1 MLLVEFFYDHRPLK
15 APLQRMEAKEHR
27 RHQHKQSGPK
37 AEKKKIRKLR
47 EQGVEP
53 DKDER
58 KRNPKAFTV
67 QSAVRMAKTFHRAQD
82 LKTKKHHI
90 PLVDRT
96 PLEPPPVVVVVV
108 GPPRVGKSTVIR
120 CLIKNFTRQKLGDI
134 CGPVTIVSG
143 KKRRLTFI
151 ECSNDIS
158 TMIDLA
164 KVADLV
170 LMLID
175 ASFGFEM
182 ETFEFLNI
190 LQVHGFPRIMGILT
204 HLDSFRNNKALR
216 KTKKRLK
223 HRFWTE
229 VYQGAKLFYLSGMV
243 YGEYQTQEVRNL
255 GRFISVMK
263 FRPLVWQTSHPYVVA
278 DRMEDLTD
286 PEAVRVE
293 PKCDR
298 TVSLYGYLRG
308 TYLKN
313 KSQVHI
319 PGVGDFAVTDVTFL
333 PDPCPLPEAQKKRA
347 LNQKE
352 RLLYA
357 PMAGV
362 GGVVYDK
369 DAVYIDL
376 VGSQVNEPQA
386 EVRPTAELVQSLI
399 GTHATLDAK
408 MASSKLSLFSDT
420 VAMTSE
426 ELENTGEQQGP
437 LETRVWDAVAQRER
451 RKAVFSDDDDD
462 DEDEDGD
469 ESDEGDEEEHSEQEE
484 QMSGDEEEREEDAEK
499 EGNDDKGVQGRGKG
513 KKSRGARGNEE
524 VKQSEEEKPPH
535 VKRRRMER
543 MEAEP
548 LMEMPA
554 FADSED
560 DLEMSDEDNE
570 QCKEDEME
578 EEEGGAADSG
588 HCSEEKEEEEEDEDD
603 NDDDDDNEEEEDD
616 DDDGKADEE
625 EEQDEKDDE
634 EEEEEEE
641 DKEHAEDS
649 DIETEIA
656 APMNIS
662 KKVGKSKAAM
672 LLEETEEDD
681 GDAGELGNESTGALK
696 WKEGLAQKASEA
708 FLRHQQAAPNLRKL
722 VYGSVVEEQDS
733 PSKEDEEIGGL
744 FKVNRP
750 EKSRSRRADG
760 IDCSRFVPD
769 GARNWDQE
777 EMLDSIRDCFVTG
790 KWEESK
796 DAATLL
802 KEDEE
807 FYGDFEDLET
817 GEVHHGKPSK
827 KEDSAEESDGE
838 EEAKEVITEKEDE
851 EEEEEEEKKQRLEK
865 KRRLKERFN
874 MEYDDG
880 DATYFDDLKEE
891 MQKQAELNRAEFE
904 DVDDE
909 TRVQYEGFRPGMY
922 VRLEI
927 SGLPCEFV
935 DNFDPHYPIILGG
948 LGASEGNVGY
958 LQMRLKKHR
967 WHQRILKT
975 RDPLILSLG
984 WRRFQS
990 IPLYHI
996 EDHNG
1001 RHRLLKYTPQHMHC
1015 GATIWGPITPQGTGF
1030 LAVQSVTGIQPGFR
1044 IAATGV
1050 VLDLDKSVTILK
1062 KLKLIGYPYK
1072 IFKNTAFIKGM
1083 FNTVLEVAKFEG
1095 ASLRTVSGI
1104 RGQIK
1109 KALRNPP
1116 GAYRATFEDRI
1127 LMSDIV
1133 FLRSWYPV
1141 SVPQFYNPVTSL
1153 LQPVG
1158 QKDSWSGM
1166 RTLGQL
1172 KKDLGVRN
1180 KPNKDSL
1187 YKPVVRTKRHFN
1199 PLHIPKKLQKALPF
1213 KSKPKLDQKKAIT
1226 PRHLI
1231 RPAVIREPH
1240 EHKVASLLTAL
1251 STVHSYKVKKARAEQ
1266 HAKQKEFLRQKE
1278 QEEMEKLKKQKEAR
1292 KKMYRIVGQKE
1303 KKRERSS
1310 LKGLSK
1316 DD

>member
-1 MLLVEFFYDHRPLK
+1 MLSLK
-15 APLQRMEAKEHR
+15 GLIGGTIGRKEPKKEQK
-27 RHQHKQSGPK
+27 RHQQKHSGPK
-37 AEKKKIRKLR
+37 AERKKSRKQL
-47 EQGVEP
+47 GTP
-53 DKDER
+53 AGDDER
-58 KRNPKAFTV
+58 KRNPKAFAV

-82 LKTKKHHI
+82 LKAKKHHI

-96 PLEPPPVVVVVV
+96 PLEPPPIVVVVV
-108 GPPRVGKSTVIR
+108 GPPKVGKSTLIR

-151 ECSNDIS
+151 ECSNDIN

-190 LQVHGFPRIMGILT
+190 CQVHGFPRIMGVLT

-243 YGEYQTQEVRNL
+243 YGEYQTQEVKNL

-263 FRPLVWQTSHPYVVA
+263 FRPLVWQQSHPYVVA

-286 PEAVRVE
+286 PEMVRVD

-308 TYLKN
+308 TYLKS
-313 KSQVHI
+313 KGQVHI
-319 PGVGDFAVTDVTFL
+319 PGVGDFAVADISFL
-333 PDPCPLPEAQKKRA
+333 PDPCALLNRRRRA
-347 LNQKE
+347 LNEK
-352 RLLYA
+352 LTS
-357 PMAGV
+357 G
-362 GGVVYDK
+362 
-369 DAVYIDL
+369 
-376 VGSQVNEPQA
+376 PQ
-386 EVRPTAELVQSLI
+386 ES
-399 GTHATLDAK
+399 
-408 MASSKLSLFSDT
+408 
-420 VAMTSE
+420 
-426 ELENTGEQQGP
+426 
-437 LETRVWDAVAQRER
+437 RVWDPETQRER
-451 RKAVFSDDDDD
+451 RKAVFTEEEDDDDD
-462 DEDEDGD
+462 DDSEGSSDE
-469 ESDEGDEEEHSEQEE
+469 EGDEEGESEEE
-484 QMSGDEEEREEDAEK
+484 DEEDEGGNKREKEETVLKNEAKDKTEPKEKQGIKTIPPVKRQKMEERKAEK
-499 EGNDDKGVQGRGKG
+499 EPVV
-513 KKSRGARGNEE
+513 E
-524 VKQSEEEKPPH
+524 V
-535 VKRRRMER
+535 
-543 MEAEP
+543 
-548 LMEMPA
+548 PA

-560 DLEMSDEDNE
+560 ELEMS
-570 QCKEDEME
+570 E
-578 EEEGGAADSG
+578 EEEGGKGEQESEGEESDSEGEEDEEDGAVEKGDLKPIDSG
-588 HCSEEKEEEEEDEDD
+588 HCSEEEDASDSIEDDCETIVSGKESKKSNAATKMEEEDE
-603 NDDDDDNEEEEDD
+603 EME
-616 DDDGKADEE
+616 G
-625 EEQDEKDDE
+625 
-634 EEEEEEE
+634 
-641 DKEHAEDS
+641 
-649 DIETEIA
+649 
-656 APMNIS
+656 
-662 KKVGKSKAAM
+662 
-672 LLEETEEDD
+672 
-681 GDAGELGNESTGALK
+681 GELCYESAGALR
-696 WKEGLAQKASEA
+696 WKEGLQQKASEA
-708 FLRHQQAAPNLRKL
+708 FLRQQRAAPNLRKL
-722 VYGSVVEEQDS
+722 VYGTVAEDDGDGE
-733 PSKEDEEIGGL
+733 EDEELGGL
-744 FKVNRP
+744 FRVSRP
-750 EKSRSRRADG
+750 EKGKKHRMDG
-760 IDCSRFVPD
+760 VDCSRFDPD
-769 GARNWDQE
+769 AARNWDLE

-790 KWEESK
+790 KWEDDQ

-807 FYGDFEDLET
+807 LYGDFEDLET
-817 GEVHHGKPSK
+817 GAVHKGKAGK
-827 KEDSAEESDGE
+827 QKDQAKEES
-838 EEAKEVITEKEDE
+838 DE
-851 EEEEEEEKKQRLEK
+851 EEEEEEEEKLMKVDDETQKNKRLEK
-865 KRRLKERFN
+865 KRRLKERFDT
-874 MEYDDG
+874 EYDDG

-927 SGLPCEFV
+927 PSLPCEFV
-935 DNFDPHYPIILGG
+935 TNFDPHYPIILGA

-967 WHQRILKT
+967 WHNRILKT

-984 WRRFQS
+984 WRRFQT

-1030 LAVQSVTGIQPGFR
+1030 LAVQSVSGTKTSFR

-1050 VLDLDKSVTILK
+1050 VLDLDKSVTIVK

-1072 IFKNTAFIKGM
+1072 IYKNTSFIKGM

-1095 ASLRTVSGI
+1095 ASIRTVSGV

-1109 KALRNPP
+1109 KALSTPV
-1116 GAYRATFEDRI
+1116 GAYRATFEDRL

-1141 SVPQFYNPVTSL
+1141 SVPQLYNPVTSL
-1153 LQPVG
+1153 LMPAG

-1166 RTLGQL
+1166 RTVGQL
-1172 KKDLGVRN
+1172 KHDLGVRN
-1180 KPNKDSL
+1180 KPNTDSL
-1187 YKPVVRTKRHFN
+1187 YKPVVRAQRHFN
-1199 PLHIPKKLQKALPF
+1199 KLHIPRELQKALPF
-1213 KSKPKLDQKKAIT
+1213 KSKPKQDQPKGKT
-1226 PRHLI
+1226 PKDLQ

-1240 EHKVASLLTAL
+1240 ERKMAALLNAL
-1251 STVHSYKVKKARAEQ
+1251 STVHNYKSKKAHVAQ
-1266 HAKQKEFLRQKE
+1266 HAKHKDFLRQRDKA
-1278 QEEMEKLKKQKEAR
+1278 EEDKLKRQKEA
-1292 KKMYRIVGQKE
+1292 KKKLYRMMGQKE
-1303 KKRERSS
+1303 KKSQRSS
-1310 LKGLSK
+1310 LKGAPQ

>member
-1 MLLVEFFYDHRPLK
+1 
-15 APLQRMEAKEHR
+15 MEGKEPKKEQK
-27 RHQHKQSGPK
+27 RHQQKHSGPK
-37 AEKKKIRKLR
+37 AERKKSRKQL
-47 EQGVEP
+47 GTP
-53 DKDER
+53 AGDDER
-58 KRNPKAFTV
+58 KRNPKAFAV

-82 LKTKKHHI
+82 LKAKKHHI

-96 PLEPPPVVVVVV
+96 PLEPPPIVVVVV
-108 GPPRVGKSTVIR
+108 GPPKVGKSTLIR
-120 CLIKNFTRQKLGDI
+120 CLIKNFTRQKLADI

-151 ECSNDIS
+151 ECSNDIN

-190 LQVHGFPRIMGILT
+190 CQVHGFPRIMGVLT

-243 YGEYQTQEVRNL
+243 YGEYQTQEVKNL

-263 FRPLVWQTSHPYVVA
+263 FRPLVWQQSHPYVVA

-286 PEAVRVE
+286 PEMVRVD

-313 KSQVHI
+313 KGQVHI
-319 PGVGDFAVTDVTFL
+319 PGVGDFAVADISFL
-333 PDPCPLPEAQKKRA
+333 PDPCALPEAQKKRA
-347 LNQKE
+347 LNEKE

-376 VGSQVNEPQA
+376 PGGHVNQEQE
-386 EVRPTAELVQSLI
+386 EVRPTTELVQSLI
-399 GTHATLDAK
+399 STHTTLDAK
-408 MASSKLSLFSDT
+408 MAASKVSLFT
-420 VAMTSE
+420 GAAALTPGEVEEEEENGLTS
-426 ELENTGEQQGP
+426 GP
-437 LETRVWDAVAQRER
+437 QESRVWDPEMQRER
-451 RKAVFSDDDDD
+451 RKAVFTEEEDDDDD
-462 DEDEDGD
+462 DSEGSSE
-469 ESDEGDEEEHSEQEE
+469 EEGDEEGE
-484 QMSGDEEEREEDAEK
+484 
-499 EGNDDKGVQGRGKG
+499 
-513 KKSRGARGNEE
+513 
-524 VKQSEEEKPPH
+524 SEEEDEEDEGGNKREEEEETVLKNKAKDKTEPKEKQGIKTIPPA
-535 VKRRRMER
+535 KRQKMEER
-543 MEAEP
+543 KVEKEP
-548 LMEMPA
+548 VVEVPA

-560 DLEMSDEDNE
+560 ELEMS
-570 QCKEDEME
+570 E
-578 EEEGGAADSG
+578 EEEGGKGEQESEGEESDSEGEEDEEDSAVERGDLKPIDSG
-588 HCSEEKEEEEEDEDD
+588 HCSEEEDASDSIEDDCETNVSGKEGKKSNATSKMEEEDE
-603 NDDDDDNEEEEDD
+603 EME
-616 DDDGKADEE
+616 G
-625 EEQDEKDDE
+625 
-634 EEEEEEE
+634 
-641 DKEHAEDS
+641 
-649 DIETEIA
+649 
-656 APMNIS
+656 
-662 KKVGKSKAAM
+662 
-672 LLEETEEDD
+672 
-681 GDAGELGNESTGALK
+681 GELCYESAGSLR
-696 WKEGLAQKASEA
+696 WKEGLQQKASEA
-708 FLRHQQAAPNLRKL
+708 FLRQQRAAPNLRKL
-722 VYGSVVEEQDS
+722 VYGTVAEDDGDGG
-733 PSKEDEEIGGL
+733 EDEEELGGL
-744 FKVNRP
+744 FRVSRP
-750 EKSRSRRADG
+750 EKGKKHRADG
-760 IDCSRFVPD
+760 VDCSRFDPD
-769 GARNWDQE
+769 AARNWDLE

-790 KWEESK
+790 KWEDDQ

-807 FYGDFEDLET
+807 LYGEFEDLET
-817 GEVHHGKPSK
+817 GEVHKGKAAK
-827 KEDSAEESDGE
+827 QKDQAKEESD
-838 EEAKEVITEKEDE
+838 DE
-851 EEEEEEEKKQRLEK
+851 EEEEEEKLMNVDDETQKNKRLEK
-865 KRRLKERFN
+865 KRRLKERFDT
-874 MEYDDG
+874 EYDDG

-922 VRLEI
+922 VRVEI
-927 SGLPCEFV
+927 PSLPCEFV
-935 DNFDPHYPIILGG
+935 TNFDPHYPIILGA

-967 WHQRILKT
+967 WHSRILKT

-984 WRRFQS
+984 WRRFQT

-1030 LAVQSVTGIQPGFR
+1030 LAVQSVAGTKTSFR

-1050 VLDLDKSVTILK
+1050 VLDLDKSVTIVK

-1072 IFKNTAFIKGM
+1072 IYKNTSFIKGM

-1095 ASLRTVSGI
+1095 GSIRTVSGV

-1109 KALRNPP
+1109 KALSTPA
-1116 GAYRATFEDRI
+1116 GAYRATFEDRL

-1141 SVPQFYNPVTSL
+1141 SVPQLYNPVTSL
-1153 LQPVG
+1153 LMPAG

-1166 RTLGQL
+1166 RTVGQL
-1172 KKDLGVRN
+1172 KHDLGVRN
-1180 KPNKDSL
+1180 KPNTDSL
-1187 YKPVVRTKRHFN
+1187 YKPVVRAQRHFN
-1199 PLHIPKKLQKALPF
+1199 KLHIPKELQKALPF
-1213 KSKPKLDQKKAIT
+1213 KSKPKQDQPKGKT
-1226 PRHLI
+1226 PKDLQ

-1240 EHKVASLLTAL
+1240 ERKVAALLNAL
-1251 STVHSYKVKKARAEQ
+1251 STVHNYKSKKAHTAQ
-1266 HAKQKEFLRQKE
+1266 HAKHKGFLRQRDKA
-1278 QEEMEKLKKQKEAR
+1278 EEDKLKRQKEA
-1292 KKMYRIVGQKE
+1292 KKKLYRMMGQKE
-1303 KKRERSS
+1303 KKSQRSS
-1310 LKGLSK
+1310 LKGAPL

>member
-1 MLLVEFFYDHRPLK
+1 
-15 APLQRMEAKEHR
+15 MEAKEQK
-27 RHQHKQSGPK
+27 RHQRKQSGPK
-37 AEKKKIRKLR
+37 AERKKSRKQR
-47 EQGVEP
+47 APGAEP
-53 DKDER
+53 DEDER
-58 KRNPKAFTV
+58 RRNPRAFAV

-108 GPPRVGKSTVIR
+108 GPPRVGKSTIIR

-151 ECSNDIS
+151 ECGNDIN

-190 LQVHGFPRIMGILT
+190 LQVHGFPRIMGVLT
-204 HLDSFRNNKALR
+204 HLDSFKNNKTLR

-243 YGEYQTQEVRNL
+243 HGEYQAQEVKNL

-286 PEAVRVE
+286 PETLRVD

-313 KSQVHI
+313 KGQVHI
-319 PGVGDFAVTDVTFL
+319 PGVGDFAVADVSFL
-333 PDPCPLPEAQKKRA
+333 PDPCPLPEEQKKRA

-376 VGSQVNEPQA
+376 VSSHVDQPQM
-386 EVRPTAELVQSLI
+386 RPTAELVQSLI

-408 MASSKLSLFSDT
+408 LAASKVSLFSGAA
-420 VAMTSE
+420 AMTPGE
-426 ELENTGEQQGP
+426 AENLGEQQAP
-437 LETRVWDAVAQRER
+437 LENRVWDPVTQRER
-451 RKAVFSDDDDD
+451 RKAVFSDD
-462 DEDEDGD
+462 EEEGDGD
-469 ESDEGDEEEHSEQEE
+469 ESYEGDEEGQSEQGEQLSEE
-484 QMSGDEEEREEDAEK
+484 EEEEHEYSGEEEEEECSDEEGLQGGDEEE
-499 EGNDDKGVQGRGKG
+499 
-513 KKSRGARGNEE
+513 KSSGARESKVGEARRG
-524 VKQSEEEKPPH
+524 QDEEEKAPR
-535 VKRRRMER
+535 VKRQRLER
-543 MEAEP
+543 VEAKP
-548 LMEMPA
+548 PVEMPA

-560 DLEMSDEDNE
+560 DLEMSGDDGE
-570 QCKEDEME
+570 QSEEDERE
-578 EEEGGAADSG
+578 GAEGGTADSG
-588 HCSEEKEEEEEDEDD
+588 HCSEEEVDDDDEDEAE
-603 NDDDDDNEEEEDD
+603 DDNEEKQDGKEEEDDEEDD
-616 DDDGKADEE
+616 DYDDD
-625 EEQDEKDDE
+625 
-634 EEEEEEE
+634 
-641 DKEHAEDS
+641 EDS
-649 DIETEIA
+649 DMETEVT
-656 APMNIS
+656 APVNIS
-662 KKVGKSKAAM
+662 KPVKAKVSV
-672 LLEETEEDD
+672 LSEEAEEDD
-681 GDAGELGNESTGALK
+681 GDAGELGNESTGALR

-708 FLRHQQAAPNLRKL
+708 FLRQQQAAPNLRKL
-722 VYGSVVEEQDS
+722 VYGSGERGPGS
-733 PSKEDEEIGGL
+733 AEDADEIGGL
-744 FKVNRP
+744 FRVSRP
-750 EKSRSRRADG
+750 EKSRSRRVDAM
-760 IDCSRFVPD
+760 DCSRFVPD
-769 GARNWDQE
+769 SPHDWDQE
-777 EMLDSIRDCFVTG
+777 EVLNSIRDCFVTG

-807 FYGDFEDLET
+807 LYGDFEDLET
-817 GEVHHGKPSK
+817 GEVHHGN
-827 KEDSAEESDGE
+827 G
-838 EEAKEVITEKEDE
+838 E
-851 EEEEEEEKKQRLEK
+851 EEEEVMVKEDAEEEQKKKRLEK
-865 KRRLKERFN
+865 KRRLKERFDS
-874 MEYDDG
+874 EYDDG

-904 DVDDE
+904 NIDDE
-909 TRVQYEGFRPGMY
+909 ARVQYEGFRPGMY
-922 VRLEI
+922 IRMEI
-927 SGLPCEFV
+927 PGLPCEFV
-935 DNFDPHYPIILGG
+935 NNFDPHYPIILGG
-948 LGASEGNVGY
+948 LGASEGNVAVSP
-958 LQMRLKKHR
+958 LQGLKKHR

-1030 LAVQSVTGIQPGFR
+1030 LAVQSVSGTQAGFR

-1050 VLDLDKSVTILK
+1050 ILDLDKSVTIVK

-1083 FNTVLEVAKFEG
+1083 FNTMLEVAKFEG
-1095 ASLRTVSGI
+1095 ASVRTVSGI

-1109 KALRNPP
+1109 KALRTPS

-1133 FLRSWYPV
+1133 LLRSWCPV
-1141 SVPQFYNPVTSL
+1141 SVPQLYNPVTSL

-1172 KKDLGVRN
+1172 KRDLGLRN
-1180 KPNKDSL
+1180 KPNQDSL

-1199 PLHIPKKLQKALPF
+1199 PLHIPKQLQKALPF
-1213 KSKPKLDQKKAIT
+1213 KSKPKQDQKKGKT
-1226 PRHLI
+1226 PRHLQ

-1240 EHKVASLLTAL
+1240 ERKVAALLTAL
-1251 STVHSYKVKKARAEQ
+1251 STVHNYKTKKAKAEQ
-1266 HAKQKEFLRQKE
+1266 HAKHKEFLKQKE
-1278 QEEMEKLKKQKEAR
+1278 REEMEKLKRQKEAR
-1292 KKMYRIVGQKE
+1292 KKMYRIMGQKE

-1310 LKGLSK
+1310 LKGSSK